1 MPKNGEV
8 NTQFGLYRS
17 LCCDRE
23 LIIREGETF
32 PDCPRHKKLSTVW
45 KFVKAEVIQMKTIPK
60 KGGSTPAA

>member
-1 MPKNGEV
+1 MPENGDI

-23 LIIREGETF
+23 VVIREGEVF

-45 KFVKAEVIQMKTIPK
+45 KLIKAEVVNMKEVPK
-60 KGGSTPAA
+60 QEKRKLA

>member
-23 LIIREGETF
+23 LMIRAGETF
-32 PDCPRHKKLSTVW
+32 PDCPRHKNLSTVW
-45 KFVKAEVIQMKTIPK
+45 KLIKAEVVQANTTGK
-60 KGGSTPAA
+60 KSGSTPAA